1 MNNRYKQDRSTF
13 LISFFSLVAIC
24 ILLFIIYK
32 QQHSPPTPP
41 DKEDLKKAIHRGYT
55 RGQIDCKK
63 GIKAIKEINIDGNIF
78 YQDTIHY
85 DMPIVSKSSIYIED

>member
-13 LISFFSLVAIC
+13 FISFFSLIAIC

-32 QQHSPPTPP
+32 QQDSPPTPP

-55 RGQIDCKK
+55 RGQIDCSR
-63 GIKAIKEINIDGNIF
+63 GTKAIQEINVDGTIF